1 VCVSLLEGRVE
12 GDAATIGVD
21 GPEPATEPV
30 AAAGVGDEPV
40 DQVLLGVRETG
51 LAVDRRRVG
60 PVEDRADRRLAVRV
74 DPQGLDR

>member
-1 VCVSLLEGRVE
+1 
-12 GDAATIGVD
+12 
-21 GPEPATEPV
+21 V

-74 DPQGLDR
+74 DPQGLEPVVRVRERRRLAVDARAVRERPE